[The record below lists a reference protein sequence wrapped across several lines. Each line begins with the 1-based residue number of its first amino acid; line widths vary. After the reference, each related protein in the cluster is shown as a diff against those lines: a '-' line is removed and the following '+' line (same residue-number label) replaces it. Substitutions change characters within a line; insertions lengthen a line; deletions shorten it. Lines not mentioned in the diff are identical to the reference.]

1 MKVRFKKL
9 SENAITPMKAYKGDA
24 CFDLYASWVAVNV
37 AKEYIKYGTGIAIEI
52 PEGYVGLVFPRSSIV
67 NTPFILKNSV
77 GVIDSGYRGEI
88 TVVFT
93 NVKTIDPLRGYRE
106 GERIAQILILPIPEV
121 ELEEVDEL
129 SPSERGTNGYGSSG
143 LK

>member
-52 PEGYVGLVFPRSSIV
+52 PEGHVGLVFPRSSII

-93 NVKTIDPLRGYRE
+93 NVNTIDPLRGYRE